1 MKRSQTSKALF
12 VQYLAGLAIATAPGV
27 PVSAAPPPAQTS
39 QIKVDFAQNLT
50 AKVALAAPLPSAKP
64 GGGPYRQTFGDLYV
78 QTTFTEVQARS
89 ADGTGMLP
97 SQAFDLIAKS

>member
-12 VQYLAGLAIATAPGV
+12 VQYLAGLAMATAPAV

-39 QIKVDFAQNLT
+39 QTKVDFAQNLT
-50 AKVALAAPLPSAKP
+50 AKVALAAPLPSARP
-64 GGGPYRQTFGDLYV
+64 EGPYRQTFGDLYV
-78 QTTFTEVQARS
+78 QTTFTEVQPRS